1 MPECHLCGYEYKEG
15 ARYCAQCGVGVDGRE
30 MASELTLPEWEST
43 EELLELSKVL
53 SSTLDLDLLLRKID
67 DSAVKLTSGS
77 AGSIMLF
84 DEEKRALRFRS
95 SSGEKATVVRAV
107 PVMDGIAWWVAQNGE
122 VARVDNVTEDS
133 RFTGTID
140 KISGFKTK
148 SSLCVPVMLE
158 DEIIGII
165 EVLNKKNKVSF
176 TDDDERLLCV
186 LASQAAVAV
195 KNARMATEQRNFF
208 THVIEILVTAIEST
222 RFVPEGHCWKVAKL
236 ATAMGRRLGMKD
248 QELQDLYYAAA
259 LHDLGVLSL
268 VKSGSREEDQMRAHP
283 EMGASMVQAIS
294 MLQNTESIIHHHH
307 EYFDGSGYP
316 DGLRGDEIPTGA
328 KIIAVLEVYE
338 ETISE
343 GEDQI
348 SAMAVIQANSGELF
362 DPVVVETFLELM
374 AVDGD

>member
-15 ARYCAQCGVGVDGRE
+15 VRYCAQCGVGVDGRE
-30 MASELTLPEWEST
+30 IASELTLPEWEST

-84 DEEKRALRFRS
+84 DDEKRALRFRS
-95 SSGEKATVVRAV
+95 SSGEKATVVKAV
-107 PVMDGIAWWVAQNGE
+107 PVMDGIAWWVAQNGK
-122 VARVDNVTEDS
+122 VAKVDNVTEDG

-140 KISGFKTK
+140 RISGFKTK

-158 DEIIGII
+158 DEIIGVI
-165 EVLNKKNKVSF
+165 EVLNKKNRAGF
-176 TDDDERLLCV
+176 TDDDERLLSV

-195 KNARMATEQRNFF
+195 KNARLATEQRNFF

-222 RFVPEGHCWKVAKL
+222 RLVPEGHCWKIAKF

-268 VKSGSREEDQMRAHP
+268 VKSGSREEDQMRSHP

-307 EYFDGSGYP
+307 ENFDGSGYP

-328 KIIAVLEVYE
+328 KIIAVLETYE
-338 ETISE
+338 EAISE
-343 GEDQI
+343 GEDQNLAI
-348 SAMAVIQANSGELF
+348 AAIQANSGKLF
-362 DPVVVETFLELM
+362 DPEVVETFLELM
-374 AVDGD
+374 AVDED